1 MDKRGDTQASRMRAY
16 LCSTCARRWLVV
28 AERAERR
35 CICGG
40 ALTPALLSPGQY
52 QLVEQGAASPSDVHD
67 SPSERHESRQANDPI
82 RQESDLGY
90 GQSHGYDVGHGGPT
104 GPGDMP
110 AK

>member
-1 MDKRGDTQASRMRAY
+1 MHAY
-16 LCSTCARRWLVV
+16 LCSTCARHWLVV
-28 AERAERR
+28 AEQTERR
-35 CICGG
+35 CICAG
-40 ALTPALLSPGQY
+40 ALTPELLAPGQY
-52 QLVEQGAASPSDVHD
+52 ELVEQGAVSPSDVRD
-67 SPSERHESRQANDPI
+67 APSEPPESHEPNDAN